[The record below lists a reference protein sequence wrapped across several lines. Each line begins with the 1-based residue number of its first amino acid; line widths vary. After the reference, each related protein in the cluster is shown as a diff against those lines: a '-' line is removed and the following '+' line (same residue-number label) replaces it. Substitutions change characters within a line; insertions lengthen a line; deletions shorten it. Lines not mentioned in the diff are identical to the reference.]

1 VRMRLILQRNLG
13 KPSPDDMEIVD
24 LKPDGG
30 FPSLAHA
37 SQDPLDVKSSLCEI
51 ESLFEKVYS
60 KCCEEASHYA

>member
-1 VRMRLILQRNLG
+1 
-13 KPSPDDMEIVD
+13 MEIVD